1 MWWRARARSGAW
13 WWRAPSSGCRTEAA
27 KAPIPHHRTGHS
39 LRFFMTDSTSD
50 AACGPTPA
58 AAACGPMTPA
68 APCGPMSSTAPCGPL
83 RGIRVLDLTAVV
95 LGPLATQVLADYGAD
110 VIKVEP
116 PEG

>member
-13 WWRAPSSGCRTEAA
+13 WWRATSSGCRTEAA
-27 KAPIPHHRTGHS
+27 KAPIPHHRTVHS
-39 LRFFMTDSTSD
+39 LRFFMTDSTS
-50 AACGPTPA
+50 
-58 AAACGPMTPA
+58 AAACGA
-68 APCGPMSSTAPCGPL
+68 MSSTAPSGPL

-116 PEG
+116 PEGDMMRANGI